1 MGKID
6 FCHEDEDINYDE
18 TKVCTDREEVHA
30 HGNVQEGK
38 EKNALSLLLVYDEAD
53 GYEPSSFFSGRKQ
66 VIYRPEVHGSDMPI
80 VWGQV
85 ENVFAQDPTT
95 FVYVRNHDLIHA
107 I

>member
-30 HGNVQEGK
+30 PGNVQEGK

-66 VIYRPEVHGSDMPI
+66 VIYRPEVLLLCTGRALSAAVLHTG
-80 VWGQV
+80 
-85 ENVFAQDPTT
+85 
-95 FVYVRNHDLIHA
+95 RNYDNK
-107 I
+107 